1 MEHLK
6 LFAMEFI
13 FTLAILFVLL
23 GAGFDVSFGNIF
35 LICLVLSLVGYAVGD
50 RIILD
55 RTKNTTATLIDVVL
69 IFGFVYFMTD
79 ALTIGDG
86 VLIASILSA
95 LSLALFE
102 YFFHQSVVRT
112 MEENETDSEAF
123 APGGELR
130 TEVSE
135 ELTPYEDDEGK

>member
-6 LFAMEFI
+6 LFAMKFI
-13 FTLAILFVLL
+13 FTVAILFVLL
-23 GAGFDVSFGNIF
+23 GAGFNISFGNVF
-35 LICLVLSLVGYAVGD
+35 LISLALSLVGYAVGD
-50 RIILD
+50 RIVLD
-55 RTKNTTATLIDVVL
+55 RTKNTTATLIDVVF

-86 VLIASILSA
+86 VLTASVLSA

-112 MEENETDSEAF
+112 LEENETDSETF
-123 APGGELR
+123 SLGGEVR

-135 ELTPYEDDEGK
+135 ELTPYEDEKEE

>member
-6 LFAMEFI
+6 LFAMKFI
-13 FTLAILFVLL
+13 FTVAILFVLL
-23 GAGFDVSFGNIF
+23 GAGFNISFGNVI
-35 LICLVLSLVGYAVGD
+35 LISLALSLVGYAVGD
-50 RIILD
+50 RIVLD
-55 RTKNTTATLIDVVL
+55 RTKNTTATLIDVVF

-86 VLIASILSA
+86 VLTASVLSA

-112 MEENETDSEAF
+112 LEENETDSETF
-123 APGGELR
+123 SLGGEVR

-135 ELTPYEDDEGK
+135 ELTPYEDEKEE

>member
-6 LFAMEFI
+6 LFAMKFF
-13 FTLAILFVLL
+13 FTFAILFVLL
-23 GAGFDVSFGNIF
+23 GAGFEVSFENIF
-35 LICLVLSLVGYAVGD
+35 LISLVLSLVGYAVGD
-50 RIILD
+50 RIVLD
-55 RTKNTTATLIDVVL
+55 RTKNSTATLVDVVL

-86 VLIASILSA
+86 VLIASVLSA

-123 APGGELR
+123 APAGELR